1 MGKIWLGLVAV
12 AVEGL
17 VLAWLVGQRT
27 WDWLS
32 SGLIAH

>member
-1 MGKIWLGLVAV
+1 MRKIWLGLVAV

-17 VLAWLVGQRT
+17 LLAWLVGERA

-32 SGLIAH
+32 SGLIIY

>member
-1 MGKIWLGLVAV
+1 MRKIWLGVMVV

-17 VLAWLVGQRT
+17 VLAWLVGGQV

-32 SGLIAH
+32 GGLIGP